1 MLVYMGTNI
10 KPHQLVC
17 QTLSGAYF
25 VAIAQSLFA
34 NRMLQ
39 TVLSSAA
46 HLDATLVLGTGASE
60 LQEVFSGEDLEEVIA
75 AYMVGI
81 KDVFAFSLACA
92 AFSVL
97 LSLIIPFKRLP
108 DHGTKDKPA
117 TEAAAKQENK
127 KAERTVDGEKENQS

>member
-1 MLVYMGTNI
+1 MTVQVRTLI
-10 KPHQLVC
+10 PPPVC

-39 TVLSSAA
+39 TVLAGAS
-46 HLDATLVLGTGASE
+46 HLDPALVLSTGASE
-60 LQEVFSGEDLEEVIA
+60 LRDVFSGDDLTAVIA

-81 KDVFAFSLACA
+81 KDVFTFSLACA

-97 LSLIIPFKRLP
+97 VTGIIPEIMARSRPRRLRRF
-108 DHGTKDKPA
+108 
-117 TEAAAKQENK
+117 Q
-127 KAERTVDGEKENQS
+127 RRR

>member
-1 MLVYMGTNI
+1 MSS
-10 KPHQLVC
+10 VC

-39 TVLSSAA
+39 TLASGSNN
-46 HLDATLVLGTGASE
+46 LDVGFVLGTGASE
-60 LQEVFSGEDLEEVIA
+60 LQYIFSGDDLTAVIA

-81 KDVFAFSLACA
+81 KDVFTFSLACA

-97 LSLIIPFKRLP
+97 LTALIPFKRLP
-108 DHGTKDKPA
+108 DHGKKQAKDVTASEEVQDGK
-117 TEAAAKQENK
+117 EA
-127 KAERTVDGEKENQS
+127 DI